1 MSDSDQPPPSDADTD
16 ATPAPAPPP
25 PRPGTI
31 PNPTSLVYSTDFIKS
46 HIASRSDDVPE
57 GRDHIA
63 SDALEFLVGECF
75 DAALQDHLLNLK
87 AQAAA
92 AEFLWEAAFQ
102 LASLDRLQH
111 DRQDFK
117 DVACS
122 HWRPDA
128 DLDLPVADAFTRGC
142 IAVTR
147 RSKDFVLGA
156 GMNNGAATADDARSQ
171 GSKTS
176 KRSGKS
182 GVASESL
189 GGKKG
194 GKKALGDVKV
204 PDTVT
209 EEDKDD
215 KDALSPRQSV
225 MEQEEEHLRALL
237 KRRSEKEAAVEKE
250 RLEHE
255 QKSKSIIEALAKV
268 GIGKEIL
275 LDANGK
281 PIPVTQMEVEKVPS
295 KFVAP
300 KTVCLEPL
308 KDKGD
313 AKPKHSSPK
322 ADPPPLSSF
331 TPMGAAQPSAI
342 ETLGALH
349 PPPPRSLPLLLV
361 DCVSPPV

>member
-1 MSDSDQPPPSDADTD
+1 
-16 ATPAPAPPP
+16 
-25 PRPGTI
+25 
-31 PNPTSLVYSTDFIKS
+31 
-46 HIASRSDDVPE
+46 
-57 GRDHIA
+57 
-63 SDALEFLVGECF
+63 
-75 DAALQDHLLNLK
+75 
-87 AQAAA
+87 
-92 AEFLWEAAFQ
+92 
-102 LASLDRLQH
+102 
-111 DRQDFK
+111 
-117 DVACS
+117 
-122 HWRPDA
+122 
-128 DLDLPVADAFTRGC
+128 VADAFTRGC

-215 KDALSPRQSV
+215 KDALSPRQSI

-237 KRRSEKEAAVEKE
+237 KRRAEKEAAVEKE
-250 RLEHE
+250 RLDHE

-268 GIGKEIL
+268 GVGKEIL

-342 ETLGALH
+342 ETLGASH
-349 PPPPRSLPLLLV
+349 PPPPTPCPGCLSIVCRTPSDLTAPLQVHSSKTALF
-361 DCVSPPV
+361 SPRAATKKLARPALTIPNTCTLHPSFTTQNLYVFKSQARRNQCN